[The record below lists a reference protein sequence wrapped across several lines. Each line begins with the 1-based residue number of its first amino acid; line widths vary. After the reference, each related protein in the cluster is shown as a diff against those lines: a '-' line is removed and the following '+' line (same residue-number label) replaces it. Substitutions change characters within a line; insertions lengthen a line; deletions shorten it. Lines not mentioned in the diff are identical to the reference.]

1 MKSAANKIFHCL
13 YAILFIYIFVNV
25 VINYYLEERL
35 NTALFGMLFLA
46 AALMIFK
53 TVKRRER
60 INREIKTY
68 PILLLI
74 IILMTVIQIFLII
87 SLDYKPVYDSKIVD
101 TAARDFART
110 GTFDGIHGQYYY
122 FSRYTN
128 NWGILVFL
136 SLIYRAIYLVFGS
149 ISRYV
154 SSVINLIAIQGSVIL
169 MYFTAKLI
177 FRDKTRP
184 LFCAALAASMPVLY
198 LYTTIFYSDTL
209 SMPFVLGA
217 VYLYLRA
224 LRSKR
229 LSRSIIQLVFSGL
242 LAGMAFSIKGS
253 AAVLIPAFII
263 YFLLKIGWKRA
274 LCFSIILI
282 TTFSTWC
289 ISFNKAVMLTDL
301 TTQELLETVKFP
313 PTHWIMMG
321 LKGNGGY
328 SWSDRDFTKGFK
340 TYDEKKAANIEEI
353 KLRLEQYDA
362 QSFFKHLNQK
372 ITFTWNSGKFYSV
385 HHLKKC
391 PKSSLMYTIRSGKKF
406 KFYTNGVHLAMLTL
420 MLLSFIYGAVH
431 SRKKPVSL
439 IRLSV
444 FGLALFLLIWET
456 RSRYLV
462 NFLPLIFI
470 ICADGMNY
478 LNGLVSYIINKLS
491 PGKGADKKYRKTY

>member
-74 IILMTVIQIFLII
+74 IILMTAIQIFLII

-154 SSVINLIAIQGSVIL
+154 PSVINLIAIQGSVIL

-242 LAGMAFSIKGS
+242 LAGMAFSIK
-253 AAVLIPAFII
+253 AA
-263 YFLLKIGWKRA
+263 
-274 LCFSIILI
+274 
-282 TTFSTWC
+282 
-289 ISFNKAVMLTDL
+289 
-301 TTQELLETVKFP
+301 
-313 PTHWIMMG
+313 
-321 LKGNGGY
+321 
-328 SWSDRDFTKGFK
+328 
-340 TYDEKKAANIEEI
+340 
-353 KLRLEQYDA
+353 
-362 QSFFKHLNQK
+362 
-372 ITFTWNSGKFYSV
+372 
-385 HHLKKC
+385 
-391 PKSSLMYTIRSGKKF
+391 
-406 KFYTNGVHLAMLTL
+406 
-420 MLLSFIYGAVH
+420 
-431 SRKKPVSL
+431 
-439 IRLSV
+439 
-444 FGLALFLLIWET
+444 
-456 RSRYLV
+456 
-462 NFLPLIFI
+462 LP
-470 ICADGMNY
+470 Y
-478 LNGLVSYIINKLS
+478 
-491 PGKGADKKYRKTY
+491 